1 MKNIINKI
9 RKIIYLISNLESILN
24 KLNIDIGKL
33 DTEIS
38 LTNRRMDSVIDFHN
52 ERTVVHSDIHYGKH
66 GSATIICVGHYQN
79 HDYVNCYQV
88 SDITFSQLV
97 DYLRKNHR
105 DQNVGYIDTPFGG
118 MEFSAV
124 YPHDKF

>member
-1 MKNIINKI
+1 MKKFINKI
-9 RKIIYLISNLESILN
+9 KKLFYIISNLDAILN
-24 KLNIDIGKL
+24 QIETTLV
-33 DTEIS
+33 S
-38 LTNRRMDSVIDFHN
+38 TNKRMDAVIDFHN

-88 SDITFSQLV
+88 SDVIFSELV

-105 DQNVGYIDTPFGG
+105 NQNVGYIDTPFGG